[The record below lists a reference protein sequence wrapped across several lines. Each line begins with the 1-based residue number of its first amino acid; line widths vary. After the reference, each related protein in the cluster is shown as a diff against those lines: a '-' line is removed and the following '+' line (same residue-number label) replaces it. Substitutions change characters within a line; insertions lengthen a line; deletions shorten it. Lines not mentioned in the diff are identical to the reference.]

1 MAERK
6 KWSSQLVPTQN
17 IIERAKRFSGIPI
30 IYFKIC
36 IRPCVLFYFSRA
48 KYHRPHNKPIIIIIS
63 TSNRGEWARF
73 LQLLLLMS
81 IFICLALPADWIG
94 GIHLLNMHMHVECLS
109 YGVIGL
115 ASGRCGQCS
124 CCCCCGSE
132 YLDCVQVHKLASTRR
147 LQRTNRW
154 SNSRVDVKSGS
165 ISPACGFVA
174 IIFHSSQRRRRRS
187 VDLVEGEFYHSTSN
201 YIPLNDATRRRW

>member
-6 KWSSQLVPTQN
+6 KWPSQGTYLLK
-17 IIERAKRFSGIPI
+17 IIAICINLKGQSAFQEFQL
-30 IYFKIC
+30 YFKIC

-81 IFICLALPADWIG
+81 IFICLALPACKADWIG

-115 ASGRCGQCS
+115 ASGRCG
-124 CCCCCGSE
+124 
-132 YLDCVQVHKLASTRR
+132 
-147 LQRTNRW
+147 
-154 SNSRVDVKSGS
+154 
-165 ISPACGFVA
+165 
-174 IIFHSSQRRRRRS
+174 
-187 VDLVEGEFYHSTSN
+187 
-201 YIPLNDATRRRW
+201 